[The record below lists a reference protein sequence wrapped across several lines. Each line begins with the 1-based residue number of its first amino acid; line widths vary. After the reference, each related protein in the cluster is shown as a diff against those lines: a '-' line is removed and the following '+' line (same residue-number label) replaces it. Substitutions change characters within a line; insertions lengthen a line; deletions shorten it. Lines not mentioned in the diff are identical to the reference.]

1 MEQSVTY
8 LINKYISSKNY
19 KEEYWYRN
27 LSSRDKCFVDNL
39 DKAVEEG
46 IVKGLSEYKE
56 GGRRP

>member
-19 KEEYWYRN
+19 KEENWYRN